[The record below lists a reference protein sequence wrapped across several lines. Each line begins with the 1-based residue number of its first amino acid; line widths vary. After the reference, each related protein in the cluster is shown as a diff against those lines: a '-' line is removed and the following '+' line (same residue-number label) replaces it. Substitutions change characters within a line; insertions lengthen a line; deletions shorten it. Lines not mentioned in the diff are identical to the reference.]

1 MNPLHDIPADA
12 PEWVRFAAR
21 MAALD
26 ACDWSDRGQ
35 VEACVGPLT
44 DAQWARFGAA
54 VATNIQFASQVVIT
68 EGWVK
73 AVEPVWEPDPNDR
86 ATVLLLGEK

>member
-1 MNPLHDIPADA
+1 MTPLADIPTDA

-35 VEACVGPLT
+35 VEACVGTLT
-44 DAQWARFGAA
+44 DERWATFGVA
-54 VATNIQFASQVVIT
+54 VGRGILYASEVVVT
-68 EGWVK
+68 EGWV
-73 AVEPVWEPDPNDR
+73 EPVRPVWVNR
-86 ATVLLLGEK
+86 G